1 MNIDAILNGKQPTLD
16 EYAEFVGV
24 CKKLPRESLW
34 KIITDYPH
42 LHIFL
47 RNEATY
53 QLREKIHQANKDRF
67 NEDLLKIFT
76 DRLT

>member
-42 LHIFL
+42 LHIF
-47 RNEATY
+47 
-53 QLREKIHQANKDRF
+53 
-67 NEDLLKIFT
+67 
-76 DRLT
+76 